1 MPTAVYILR
10 RRFNYDG
17 RHPRLPTGYGGVQG
31 QVSLSRTDS
40 HPRAPHQLNKGRAPH
55 PARPALALADPA
67 RAGRSTQPEWTHRA
81 LPEQSRASTH
91 PRSGAAAAVSRA
103 SARCPADNAPARL
116 WTFARA
122 DDSLPLKKAGIA
134 PKQHGHGAAS
144 VLQDPWPD
152 LAGTFQRSSAE
163 VSHESC
169 WTAPT
174 NPPAPCGLVDFPT
187 VIGLSIVR
195 SSPALWPSRL
205 TDSPREHKCIYLAFC
220 FVQGVCW

>member
-1 MPTAVYILR
+1 MLLASTTHSSSMPTAVYILR

-103 SARCPADNAPARL
+103 SARCPA
-116 WTFARA
+116 
-122 DDSLPLKKAGIA
+122 
-134 PKQHGHGAAS
+134 
-144 VLQDPWPD
+144 
-152 LAGTFQRSSAE
+152 QRE
-163 VSHESC
+163 PRPV
-169 WTAPT
+169 
-174 NPPAPCGLVDFPT
+174 CGLLHAPMTICPSAPMTHCPSEFSRRQELPPSSMAQLQCCKIHGQTWQELSSEAPLRSAMNRAGRRLQTRPHLVD
-187 VIGLSIVR
+187 
-195 SSPALWPSRL
+195 
-205 TDSPREHKCIYLAFC
+205 
-220 FVQGVCW
+220 